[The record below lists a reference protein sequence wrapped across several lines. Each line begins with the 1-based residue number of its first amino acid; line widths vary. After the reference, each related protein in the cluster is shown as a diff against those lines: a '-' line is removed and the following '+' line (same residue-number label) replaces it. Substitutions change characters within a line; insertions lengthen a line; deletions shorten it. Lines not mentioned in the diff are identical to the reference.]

1 MKKKITFAFAMTI
14 LLGFLLVI
22 SVSAVTGSSSDE
34 FGDATVVEGLTS
46 KSTDM
51 DAKVVLKNDDGT
63 FSTYYTYYIY
73 PTFNWRG
80 GMSAP
85 NFTGLNEALGTSY
98 TNASI
103 IRIELLSD
111 CKYIEL
117 PSECNTY
124 LKELLIPEDINTT
137 TLYRTYFKAL
147 EKINI
152 PSKITTISSNTF
164 DGTSTLKYVTFGED
178 FAMTSLPAAMFSGCS
193 SLEEIKLPNSVT
205 SIGNSFF
212 ANCTSLKKICLGE
225 NLDKIGSSIIV
236 NVTNAQIYAS
246 SKWFTTNAPAHNSF
260 AYAGHT
266 PTDVTLYYV
275 GTKSEAEALMA
286 KSNHNGIKKATLVE
300 YDATKPDDYYINPN
314 QTAWTIVYG
323 YNKCKAFYGNE
334 HDEKILNAC
343 QYGCTRGCGA
353 VEMLENPQHELERNV
368 TYGGSLTVD
377 YYKSINVVELCKN
390 CKLESLNQ
398 DIDPLFTDKG
408 YSVDLEGV
416 GVCQSFKVN
425 FDAIELYKQ
434 YVNGDFEYGLV
445 ASIDN
450 ENPLVIDNGA
460 VKTVGKAISTGMT
473 NTSFEL
479 LQIKVVGIPAEQENA
494 RIVGCAYALDN
505 GKIYYLSEN
514 ATTQVASGAS
524 YASLKEQE

>member
-1 MKKKITFAFAMTI
+1 MAIVPHFA
-14 LLGFLLVI
+14 
-22 SVSAVTGSSSDE
+22 
-34 FGDATVVEGLTS
+34 
-46 KSTDM
+46 
-51 DAKVVLKNDDGT
+51 
-63 FSTYYTYYIY
+63 Y
-73 PTFNWRG
+73 
-80 GMSAP
+80 
-85 NFTGLNEALGTSY
+85 
-98 TNASI
+98 
-103 IRIELLSD
+103 
-111 CKYIEL
+111 
-117 PSECNTY
+117 
-124 LKELLIPEDINTT
+124 
-137 TLYRTYFKAL
+137 
-147 EKINI
+147 
-152 PSKITTISSNTF
+152 SNQW
-164 DGTSTLKYVTFGED
+164 DY
-178 FAMTSLPAAMFSGCS
+178 
-193 SLEEIKLPNSVT
+193 
-205 SIGNSFF
+205 
-212 ANCTSLKKICLGE
+212 
-225 NLDKIGSSIIV
+225 
-236 NVTNAQIYAS
+236 
-246 SKWFTTNAPAHNSF
+246 AHNSF

-398 DIDPLFTDKG
+398 DIDPLFSDKG
-408 YSVDLEGV
+408 YSVDLV
-416 GVCQSFKVN
+416 NFGVCQSFKVN

-445 ASIDN
+445 ASINN

-460 VKTVGKAISTGMT
+460 VKTVGKAISTGLT

-479 LQIKVVGIPAEQENA
+479 LQIKIVGIPAEQENA
-494 RIVGCAYALDN
+494 QIVGCAYALDN

-524 YASLKEQE
+524 YASLKEKE